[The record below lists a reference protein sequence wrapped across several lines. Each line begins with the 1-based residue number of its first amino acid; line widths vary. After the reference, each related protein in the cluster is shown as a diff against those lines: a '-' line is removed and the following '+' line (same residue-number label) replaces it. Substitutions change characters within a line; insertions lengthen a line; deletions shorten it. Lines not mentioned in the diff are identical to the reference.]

1 MSKLSSI
8 IDELSSV
15 GSTLTKKEILSTNK
29 NFDLL
34 KMAFWMT
41 ENPMLNFYIRLDKN
55 PRRVS
60 GKKEIDPNLLQSIH
74 STLHGRVLTGNA
86 AREWV
91 DDILDSLTPE
101 DQIIL
106 TRIINRDLE
115 CKVGTNLCNATWEGL
130 IPEMPCMLADKFNEK
145 TKKNLKEVGPSES
158 PKIVVQLKCDGLR
171 AHFSIDDKGNVK
183 AFTRSGNELMLH
195 GVFDASFSS
204 YKNKVIDGELL
215 VLSDDGHE
223 DRKTG
228 NGLGNKSVRGT
239 ITKQEAERFSVIV
252 WDVIPFDKFW
262 AGETVK
268 TPYIDRFT
276 ELRNIVSEIGQPKK
290 VSLVET
296 KLCRT
301 FSEMQEFYGEKLAQG
316 LEGAIVKTIDMP
328 WENRR
333 SKFMLKLK
341 EELSATLVC
350 TGTTPHSKIPGWIGS
365 IECETSDGKLK
376 CSIGSGF
383 TEEDRAMPPSYFI
396 GKLIDMKYNALITS
410 RGREEYS
417 MFLPI
422 YKGFREDVS
431 AADTLP
437 KLMKG
442 I

>member
-1 MSKLSSI
+1 MSKLSDI
-8 IDELSSV
+8 IAELASN
-15 GSTLTKKEILSTNK
+15 GSTLTKKSILAKNK
-29 NFDLL
+29 DFDVLQ
-34 KMAFWMT
+34 MAFWLT
-41 ENPMLNFYIRLDKN
+41 ENPMLNFYIRLEKN

-60 GKKEIDPNLLQSIH
+60 GKKEIDSNLLQSIH
-74 STLHGRVLTGNA
+74 STLHGRELTGNA
-86 AREWV
+86 AREWAEN
-91 DDILDSLTPE
+91 ILDSLTPE
-101 DQIIL
+101 DQVIL

-158 PKIVVQLKCDGLR
+158 PKIIVQLKCDGLR
-171 AHFSIDDKGNVK
+171 AHFSIHDKGNVK

-195 GVFDASFSS
+195 GVFDASFSP

-365 IECETSDGKLK
+365 IECETADGKLK

>member
-1 MSKLSSI
+1 MSKLSDI
-8 IDELSSV
+8 IAELASN
-15 GSTLTKKEILSTNK
+15 GSTLTKKSILAKNK
-29 NFDLL
+29 DFDVLQ
-34 KMAFWMT
+34 MAFWLT
-41 ENPMLNFYIRLDKN
+41 ENPMLNFYIRLEKN

-60 GKKEIDPNLLQSIH
+60 GKKEIDSNLLQSIH
-74 STLHGRVLTGNA
+74 STLHGRELTGNA

-91 DDILDSLTPE
+91 ENILDSLTPE
-101 DQIIL
+101 DQVIL

-145 TKKNLKEVGPSES
+145 TKKNLKEVGATEEPQ
-158 PKIVVQLKCDGLR
+158 IVVQLKCDGLR
-171 AHFSIDDKGNVK
+171 AHFSVDDKGNVK

-195 GVFDASFSS
+195 GVFDSVFTKH
-204 YKNKVIDGELL
+204 KNKVIDGELL
-215 VLSDDGHE
+215 VLGSDGHE

-228 NGLGNKSVRGT
+228 NGFGNKSVRGT
-239 ITKQEAERFSVIV
+239 ITKQEAERFSLIV

-268 TPYIDRFT
+268 TPYIERFNA
-276 ELRNIVSEIGQPKK
+276 LKNIVEEIDQPKK

-301 FSEMQEFYGEKLAQG
+301 FAEMQEFYGEKLAQG
-316 LEGAIVKTIDMP
+316 LEGAIVKTLDMP

-333 SKFMLKLK
+333 SKYMLKLK
-341 EELSATLVC
+341 EELSATLIC
-350 TGTTPHSKIPGWIGS
+350 TGTTPHSKVPGWIGS

-383 TEEDRAMPPSYFI
+383 TEEDRAMPPSHFI

-422 YKGFREDVS
+422 FKGFREDVRE
-431 AADTLP
+431 ADTLD
-437 KLMKG
+437 KLKNG

>member
-1 MSKLSSI
+1 MSKLSDI
-8 IDELSSV
+8 IAELASN
-15 GSTLTKKEILSTNK
+15 GSTLTKKSILAKNK
-29 NFDLL
+29 DFDVLQ
-34 KMAFWMT
+34 MAFWLT

-60 GKKEIDPNLLQSIH
+60 GKKEIDSNLLQSIH
-74 STLHGRVLTGNA
+74 STLHGRELTGNA
-86 AREWV
+86 AREWAEN
-91 DDILDSLTPE
+91 ILDSLTPE
-101 DQIIL
+101 DQVIL

-158 PKIVVQLKCDGLR
+158 PKIIVQLKCDGLR

-195 GVFDASFSS
+195 GVFDDSFSP

-239 ITKQEAERFSVIV
+239 ITKQEAERFSVVV

-268 TPYIDRFT
+268 IPYIDRFT

-301 FSEMQEFYGEKLAQG
+301 FSEMQEFYGEKLEQG
-316 LEGAIVKTIDMP
+316 LEGAIVKTLDMP

-333 SKFMLKLK
+333 SKYMLKLK
-341 EELSATLVC
+341 EELSATLIC
-350 TGTTPHSKIPGWIGS
+350 TGTIPHSKVPGWIGS
-365 IECETSDGKLK
+365 IHCVTSDGKMK

-383 TEEDRAMPPSYFI
+383 TEEDREKDPSHFV
-396 GKLIDMKYNALITS
+396 GRLIDMKYNALITS
-410 RGREEYS
+410 RGRDEYS

-422 YKGFREDVS
+422 FKGFREDVNE
-431 AADTLP
+431 ADTLD
-437 KLMKG
+437 KLKKG

>member
-1 MSKLSSI
+1 MSKLSDI
-8 IDELSSV
+8 IAELASN
-15 GSTLTKKEILSTNK
+15 GSTLTKKSILAKNK
-29 NFDLL
+29 DFDVLQ
-34 KMAFWMT
+34 MAFWLT

-60 GKKEIDPNLLQSIH
+60 GKKEIDSNLLQSIH
-74 STLHGRVLTGNA
+74 STLHGRELTGNA
-86 AREWV
+86 AREWAEN
-91 DDILDSLTPE
+91 ILDSLTPE
-101 DQIIL
+101 DQVIL

-158 PKIVVQLKCDGLR
+158 PKIIVQLKCDGLR
-171 AHFSIDDKGNVK
+171 AHFSVDDKGNVK
-183 AFTRSGNELMLH
+183 AYTRSGNELMLH
-195 GVFDASFSS
+195 GVFDSAFNK
-204 YKNKVIDGELL
+204 YKNQVIDGELL
-215 VLSDDGHE
+215 VLSTDGHE

-228 NGLGNKSVRGT
+228 NGYGNKAVRGT
-239 ITKQEAERFSVIV
+239 ITKEEAERFSVIV
-252 WDVIPFDKFW
+252 WDLIPADKFW
-262 AGETVK
+262 AGDIVK
-268 TPYIDRFT
+268 TPYIDRFNAMK
-276 ELRNIVSEIGQPKK
+276 NIVEEINQPKK

-296 KLCRT
+296 KFCRT
-301 FSEMQEFYGEKLAQG
+301 FAEMQEFYGEKLSQG
-316 LEGAIVKTIDMP
+316 LEGAIAKTIDMP

-341 EELSATLVC
+341 EELSATLICV
-350 TGTTPHSKIPGWIGS
+350 GTTPHSKVAGWIGS
-365 IECETSDGKLK
+365 IECETADGKLK

-410 RGREEYS
+410 RGREEHS

>member
-1 MSKLSSI
+1 MSKLSDI
-8 IDELSSV
+8 IAELASN
-15 GSTLTKKEILSTNK
+15 GSTLTKKSILAKNK
-29 NFDLL
+29 DFDVLQ
-34 KMAFWMT
+34 MAFWLT

-60 GKKEIDPNLLQSIH
+60 GKKEIDSNLLQSIH
-74 STLHGRVLTGNA
+74 STLHGRELTGNA
-86 AREWV
+86 AREWAEN
-91 DDILDSLTPE
+91 ILDSLTPE
-101 DQIIL
+101 DQVIL

-158 PKIVVQLKCDGLR
+158 PKIIVQLKCDGLR

-195 GVFDASFSS
+195 GVFDASFSP

-239 ITKQEAERFSVIV
+239 ITKQEAERFSVVV

-268 TPYIDRFT
+268 IPYIDRFT

-316 LEGAIVKTIDMP
+316 LEGAIAKTIDMP

-341 EELSATLVC
+341 EELSATLICV
-350 TGTTPHSKIPGWIGS
+350 GTTPHSKVAGWIGS
-365 IECETSDGKLK
+365 IECETADGKLK

-410 RGREEYS
+410 RGREEHS

>member
-1 MSKLSSI
+1 MSKLSAI
-8 IDELSSV
+8 IDELSFV

-34 KMAFWMT
+34 KMAFWLT
-41 ENPMLNFYIRLDKN
+41 ENPMLNFYIRLDKT
-55 PRRVS
+55 PRKVS
-60 GKKEIDPNLLQSIH
+60 GKRQIDAPLLQSIH
-74 STLHGRVLTGNA
+74 ETLHGRVLTGNA

-101 DQIIL
+101 DQLIL

-145 TKKNLKEVGPSES
+145 TKKNLKEVGTTEEPQ
-158 PKIVVQLKCDGLR
+158 IVVQLKCDGLR
-171 AHFSIDDKGNVK
+171 AHFSVDDKGNVK

-195 GVFDASFSS
+195 GVFDSVFAK

-215 VLSDDGHE
+215 VLGSDGHE

-228 NGLGNKSVRGT
+228 NGLGNRSVRGT
-239 ITKQEAERFSVIV
+239 ITKQEAERFSLIV

-268 TPYIDRFT
+268 TPYIDRFNAMK
-276 ELRNIVSEIGQPKK
+276 NIVEEIDQPKK

-296 KLCRT
+296 KFCRT
-301 FSEMQEFYGEKLAQG
+301 FAEMQEFYGEKLAQG
-316 LEGAIVKTIDMP
+316 LEGAIAKTIDMP

-431 AADTLP
+431 VADTLP